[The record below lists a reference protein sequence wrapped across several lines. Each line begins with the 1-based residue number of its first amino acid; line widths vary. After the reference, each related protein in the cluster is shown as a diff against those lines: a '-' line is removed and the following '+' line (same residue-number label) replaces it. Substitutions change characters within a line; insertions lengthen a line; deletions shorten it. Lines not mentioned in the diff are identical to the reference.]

1 MDSNTHSTQP
11 PGPAGRLPPPEPPG
25 PPQLPGD
32 PGGLAG
38 LPAVLGALAAEDL
51 DQLSDTALAEQLLN
65 LRGLADRLDG
75 QWLRRLAA
83 VDARGAADG
92 RFTATPTHRRHRTAA

>member
-1 MDSNTHSTQP
+1 MDPNAHSTQ
-11 PGPAGRLPPPEPPG
+11 PGPAGRLPHPAPPA
-25 PPQLPGD
+25 PPQLPARSD
-32 PGGLAG
+32 RLAG
-38 LPAVLGALAAEDL
+38 LPAVLDELEAEDL

-92 RFTATPTHRRHRTAA
+92 RFTAPPTHRRHRTAA